1 MTAEISRICAPIFR
15 RSNLMWGT
23 DQGQSPSSFKFV
35 NNRVERVDSTA
46 LPKSFV
52 ICRIRFLS
60 RQHGNEIGKTKILF
74 RFSRSSGSSPKL
86 PFPERF
92 FLLLTIMSQLFFV
105 FPQPRFPS
113 LFSIFFA
120 TLRTKREANKKKK
133 TSKLE
138 PSNGN
143 RNNKENVFD
152 GDKKSSFSS
161 TPSNLFLFFL
171 TLLYVHMRQQKET
184 IYDVRIT
191 DETQPFDFTAGH
203 MCCFLFAFTQTSK

>member
-35 NNRVERVDSTA
+35 NNRVERFDSTA

-120 TLRTKREANKKKK
+120 TLRTKREANKKTKQASSSHQTAIEIIKK
-133 TSKLE
+133 TYLMAT
-138 PSNGN
+138 
-143 RNNKENVFD
+143 RRQVFPLRLQTCFF
-152 GDKKSSFSS
+152 SF
-161 TPSNLFLFFL
+161 
-171 TLLYVHMRQQKET
+171 
-184 IYDVRIT
+184 
-191 DETQPFDFTAGH
+191 
-203 MCCFLFAFTQTSK
+203 